1 MYAFFAILIIAT
13 AFVAPWATIS
23 AFEYGRLAGWMTT
36 LVAVVCHVATW
47 YIMAGNKEIMFC
59 LSPSWGAYEFICLSF
74 IPLGI
79 GEAEYQKEQTAEA
92 SADKG

>member
-47 YIMAGNKEIMFC
+47 YIMAGNKEIM
-59 LSPSWGAYEFICLSF
+59 
-74 IPLGI
+74 
-79 GEAEYQKEQTAEA
+79 
-92 SADKG
+92 